1 LLFQA
6 SVLRMQKNIL
16 FTHLSIIFFCL
27 FVPLSLMGQTSW
39 KGTVNTAWNE
49 AGNWTAGVPT
59 ATSNVV
65 IGDASFTGAFQ
76 PTVNM
81 PAACRTLTITSG
93 TLTQSKS
100 LYVGGNLTISTG
112 ATLSQ
117 RAAPLTVLG
126 NFINNGTYTAAVAG
140 ATVLMSGTNQSITG
154 TTTFSNL
161 TILAGSTIT
170 ISNNITVNTAFT
182 VNGTFTPTE
191 NATPYVVNGTGAL
204 NVGANGILRVNAA
217 TFGANYGLSGAI
229 TLAAGSVVEYSA
241 TTIAQTVS
249 ATPTYSTLRISGSTV
264 KTLGNNL
271 APLNATTAYTGR
283 IDVQA
288 GSTLDLSTFTA
299 GRGTTVTGGWLHVA
313 NGATLR
319 IGGTN
324 TLPANFNT
332 TQFEVNST
340 VEYYG
345 TAQTVAA
352 QTYGNLT
359 LSTSGTKTT
368 TATATVIHGNLAI
381 NGTANLTAAAGI
393 TVNGTTTINAGTTWT
408 AGTFTHTLNGN
419 YVNNGT
425 FTGNT
430 STLVMDGNG
439 VTMTGTGTNN
449 FNNLTIGG
457 SVTAAATTPV
467 NVAGNLVGNGSF
479 IHLAGGT
486 FTLSGTTKT
495 ITGTG
500 LTFDNLSVTGTV
512 TVSSNINVT
521 GNLVVSGTY
530 TGSANVLTMSG
541 AAKTI
546 SGAGTLSF
554 ASLFVQGTVTTAIG
568 FTIGTA
574 LDVTGSL
581 TASANTATFSSTST
595 LSGTANLFNVTATG
609 LVLNANAVLGVAG
622 TLAGTVNVTTNVP
635 NTVNYNG
642 AAATQNIL
650 TIPYHHLS
658 LSNGNTKAAAG
669 ALTLNGDLIIAA
681 GTTFSAGSFSHTI
694 NGNFSNGGTFTAGS
708 GTITLAGNTN
718 TSLTGTTSFYNFV
731 MGKTNQANTITL
743 NSSVTVTNN
752 STITQGTMY
761 TGANSIT
768 IYNDRTGNGIIIG
781 TVTRYFNVALSL
793 GFNSAF
799 ESPVNTLASTAVMA
813 LGNTVTMTAIK
824 IPVTSFN
831 AASAINRGYQI
842 VTGGISINVAS
853 TLSLH
858 YEDIELNGNVENNMT
873 IWYNTGSGWN
883 AFGKLANSSTTNFV
897 SYNGLLQMVSGVT
910 YTLADAPAN
919 APPVVRW
926 VGGTSTDWNTAANWT
941 VVGGG
946 AARVPTVNDIAD
958 LGSVNFTNQ
967 PTISTAASVRSV
979 YFGSVSTNAVTL
991 TLAAGGSLNVT
1002 GNITGGWSANRTHT
1016 INAGAQNITIGND
1029 LVLSDGTAGH
1039 VTNLNV
1045 STGTITV
1052 GGNVNQTGGSNIVFS
1067 GAGALN
1073 IGVNFIYAGGG
1084 TFTPAT
1090 STVTYN
1096 GTVAQTVAAVPYN
1109 HLIIN
1114 KSAAIAALAGA
1125 TTVAGNLTITAGQ
1138 LDLNS
1143 NATVTGNVSLS
1154 PGAIM
1159 NALNTT
1165 LSVGGNW
1172 SNSGTFAQGS
1182 STVIFNGTG
1191 AQSISNSTFDNLT
1204 INKSA
1209 GNATLTGN
1217 ATIYGNLSVNAGTLD
1232 LGTFTAN
1239 RSVPGGILTVAA
1251 GANLLAG
1258 STFPSTYSQYA
1269 FAATSTE
1276 TYTGTAAQ
1284 TVLPLT
1290 YGNLSFTNSGTKTLS
1305 GTTITNGNLNI
1316 GSGAT
1321 LNAASYLLSTAGSWT
1336 NSGTF
1341 TPATGTVALTG
1352 AGQTIAGTTTFN
1364 KVSVTGS
1371 YTASGVSLTFNGPLA
1386 VPAGGTLTT
1395 GAGVISLNG
1404 DVFIS
1409 GTFSNTGTLAFGGAA
1424 AQNILFK
1431 SAVTSNIITFNGSV
1445 TPAFYP
1451 AVTPT
1456 IATLNINNAVGVNI
1470 VSNIV
1475 VTTAFNTASTGVFNG
1490 GFFTQEIQGAFSN
1503 NGSFNSSGI
1512 LYFNPSAAQILTLSG
1527 VNFVSNDNVIFG
1539 GTGAISMSFSTG
1551 TFTHVTFA
1559 NTSGVT
1565 PSNNWNFG
1573 GNFILTSA
1581 ATFTAGSYTF
1591 TVAGDLTANGTLNG
1605 NTSVFVMS
1613 GAGTNLAGNPLTTFY
1628 DYTVSGSVT
1637 ALNDFNVS
1645 RNFTNNNAIN
1655 ATQGTVFFT
1664 GSTASLINGTASPY
1678 NLAQIAVRKT
1688 AGNINTTLQTN
1699 IAAVADLHIFA
1710 GTFDEGVY
1718 TITQNNGLLSI
1729 EDAAFMLVGG
1739 TNSLPAFASYYLDTL
1754 STVNYNGSTQP
1765 VSSATPYG
1773 NLVIS
1778 NAGTKTAAANLH
1790 ILNNFT
1796 LSTGNFTPGPY
1807 TDTLEGNWTMTSGT
1821 FTNTGSTVL
1830 FYGTKAQTVVST
1842 GAFNNM
1848 TINKTTNNVTIANN
1862 VSAAGTVNFVKG
1874 LIVAGNF
1881 TFSVTAT
1888 GSVTGA
1894 SASTGWVFG
1903 RLQKNVA
1910 TGTNV
1915 TRNYEFGDATNYT
1928 PATLIFASVAT
1939 AGNISGI
1946 VLTPDHP
1953 QIATSPLNPNRSVN
1967 RYWSFTNAGTVYTLT
1982 SATVNWV
1989 TADVDASALF
1999 AYFRVGNYS
2008 GGTWTLPA
2016 VTTVLANSITA
2027 TGITTLGDIAVG
2039 ELLINNVWTGNVS
2052 TDWFNSGNWSAGV
2065 VPIIT
2070 TDATIPTGRPN
2081 YPLIITSI
2089 ALTHNIIIQPASAV
2103 TVSGGTMQISGI
2115 ITNTG
2120 TFTASNGTI
2129 EMNGSVAQTIAAGTF
2144 AANTINNLTANNN
2157 AGLTIGGTLNI
2168 AGILKATTGN
2178 LNTGGFVTLLSTAA
2192 QTALID
2198 GTGNGNVNGL
2208 VTMQRYL
2215 PSGFGYKYV
2224 SSPFSDA
2231 TVTQLADDINLTA
2244 TFPTLYDYVEN
2255 VNYSGWMTYTTV
2267 TNPLVPLAGYA
2278 ANFGNAAT
2286 PKTFNMSGTV
2296 NNGNISAP
2304 LFTNNNQPY
2313 TLGFNLAGNPYP
2325 SPVDWNSPGGWT
2337 KFEIDDAIYYFNA
2350 GTGDQYTGTY
2360 SSYINGVSS
2369 DGIATNIIP
2378 AMQGFFV
2385 HVSDGSYPVTA
2396 LFDINNTARVN
2407 NLTPNYHRDPAPT
2420 VPLLRFSAGF
2430 ADDGLPADAAVIYLD
2445 HKAVTHF
2452 DLTMDALK
2460 LMNTDPMVPNLFM
2473 RATDTSRLSIYSL
2486 PYLTDTAMVI
2496 PLGLY
2501 TKKTGWLTFRTQD
2514 LLRMPA
2520 GYHLYLKDEKGSL
2533 HEFLPDSKYRVYV
2546 SAGDDN
2552 TRFSIVFSPVA
2563 IEGTAGDA
2571 DGFNAYSAYGKIIVN
2586 LPEEGQL
2593 AVTNMSGQVM
2603 FRQKMTGTGVKELG
2617 AAFSSGVYLVS
2628 FQSNKGL
2635 RTKKVFVAHQ

>member
-1 LLFQA
+1 MLIQA
-6 SVLRMQKNIL
+6 SVLSMQKKIL
-16 FTHLSIIFFCL
+16 FIHLLVVFLCL
-27 FVPLSLMGQTSW
+27 FVPISLMGQTSW

-59 ATSNVV
+59 SSSNVV
-65 IGDASFTGAFQ
+65 IGDASFTGSFQ
-76 PTVNM
+76 PNVNM
-81 PAACRTLTITSG
+81 PAACRTLTITAG

-100 LYVGGNLTISTG
+100 LYVGGNLTISAG

-140 ATVLMSGTNQSITG
+140 ATVLMSGINQSITG

-191 NATPYVVNGTGAL
+191 NATPYVVNGTGTL
-204 NVGANGILRVNAA
+204 TVGANGTLRVNAA

-249 ATPTYSTLRISGSTV
+249 ASPTYSTLRISGSTV
-264 KTLGNNL
+264 KTLANNL
-271 APLNATTAYTGR
+271 NALNATTAYTGR

-299 GRGTTVTGGWLHVA
+299 SRGVTVTGGWLHVG

-324 TLPANFNT
+324 TLPANFNS
-332 TQFEVNST
+332 TQLEVNST

-352 QTYGNLT
+352 QAYGNLV
-359 LSTSGTKTT
+359 LSTSGAKTT
-368 TATATVIHGNLAI
+368 TATATVINGDLTL
-381 NGTANLTAAAGI
+381 NGTANLTAAANI
-393 TVNGTTTINAGTTWT
+393 TVNGNTTMNTGTTWT
-408 AGTFTHTLNGN
+408 AGTFIHTLNGN
-419 YVNNGT
+419 YTNNGT

-439 VTMTGTGTNN
+439 VTMTGTGTNS
-449 FNNLTIGG
+449 FNNLTIAG
-457 SVTAAATTPV
+457 SVTAAATTPI
-467 NVAGNLVGNGSF
+467 NVAGNLVGNGLF
-479 IHLAGGT
+479 THLGGGT
-486 FTLSGTTKT
+486 FTLSGATKT

-500 LTFDNLSVTGTV
+500 LTFDNLTISGSV
-512 TVSSNINVT
+512 TVSSNIVVT
-521 GNLVVSGTY
+521 GNLTVSGTY

-541 AAKTI
+541 TTKTI
-546 SGAGTLSF
+546 SGAGTISF
-554 ASLFVQGTVTTAIG
+554 ASLFIQGTVTTGIG

-581 TASANTATFSSTST
+581 TASAGTATFSTNST
-595 LSGTANLFNVTATG
+595 LSGTANLFSVAASSLQLG
-609 LVLNANAVLGVAG
+609 ANAVLGVANAL
-622 TLAGTVNVTTNVP
+622 TGTVNTTTTTP
-635 NTVNYNG
+635 NTINYNG
-642 AAATQNIL
+642 SGNQSILATV
-650 TIPYHHLS
+650 TYHNLS
-658 LSNGNTKAAAG
+658 LSTGGTKTAGG
-669 ALTLNGDLIIAA
+669 ALTINGDLIIGTGVTFA
-681 GTTFSAGSFSHTI
+681 GGSSSHTI
-694 NGNFSNGGTFTAGS
+694 LGNWVNGGTFTTS
-708 GTITLAGNTN
+708 GTVTLSGNTN
-718 TSLTGTTSFYNFV
+718 TALTGATTFNNLV
-731 MGKTNQANTITL
+731 MNKANQTNTITL
-743 NSSVTVTNN
+743 NNNVVVTGAA
-752 STITQGTMY
+752 TITQGTMF
-761 TGANSIT
+761 TGVHAIT
-768 IYNDRTGNGIIIG
+768 FYNDRTGNGIIIG
-781 TVTRYFNVALSL
+781 TVTRYFNVALAL

-799 ESPVNTLASTAVMA
+799 ESPQTSLNSTAVMV
-813 LGNTVTMTAIK
+813 LGNSVTLTSIK
-824 IPVTSFN
+824 IPVNSFN

-842 VTGGISINVAS
+842 TTGGVSINVAS

-873 IWYNTGSGWN
+873 VWYISGSTWTNFNKLSNN
-883 AFGKLANSSTTNFV
+883 ATTNFV
-897 SYNGLLQMVSGVT
+897 SYNGLLQTVNGVI

-926 VGGTSTDWNTAANWT
+926 VGGTSTDWNTASNWT

-946 AARVPTVNDIAD
+946 TARVPTVNDIAD

-979 YFGSVSTNAVTL
+979 FFGSVSSNAVTL

-1002 GNITGGWSANRTHT
+1002 GNITGSYSVNRAHT

-1029 LVLSDGTAGH
+1029 LVLSNGTVGN

-1073 IGVNFIYAGGG
+1073 VGGNYVYAGGG
-1084 TFTPAT
+1084 TFTPAA

-1096 GTVAQTVAAVPYN
+1096 GGVAQTVAAVPYN
-1109 HLIIN
+1109 NLVIN
-1114 KSAAIAALAGA
+1114 KPAAIATLAGA
-1125 TTVAGNLTITAGQ
+1125 TTIAGNLTITAGQ
-1138 LDLNS
+1138 LDMTA
-1143 NATVTGNVSLS
+1143 NATVTGNVSL
-1154 PGAIM
+1154 GAGSI
-1159 NALNTT
+1159 LNGLSTT

-1172 SNSGTFAQGS
+1172 TNAGTFAQGS

-1191 AQSISNSTFDNLT
+1191 AQSIGNSTFNNLT
-1204 INKSA
+1204 INKGA
-1209 GNATLTGN
+1209 GVATLGGN
-1217 ATIYGNLSVNAGTLD
+1217 ATIYGNLSVSAGSLD
-1232 LGTFTAN
+1232 LSTFTAN
-1239 RSVPGGILTVAA
+1239 RSVPGGVLTVAA
-1251 GANLLAG
+1251 GANLLAAG
-1258 STFPSTYSQYA
+1258 TFPSNYNQYA
-1269 FAATSTE
+1269 FANTSTV
-1276 TYTGTAAQ
+1276 TYSGTGAQ

-1290 YGNLSFTNSGTKTLS
+1290 YGNLSCTNAGPTTLS
-1305 GTTITNGNLNI
+1305 GTTIVNGNVNI

-1321 LNAASYLLSTAGSWT
+1321 LNTAGFLLNIAGSWT
-1336 NSGTF
+1336 NNGTF
-1341 TPATGTVALTG
+1341 TPATGTVVLTG
-1352 AGQTIAGTTTFN
+1352 AGQTITGTTTFN

-1371 YTASGVSLTFNGPLA
+1371 YTAGGVNLTFNGPME
-1386 VPAGGTLTT
+1386 VPTGGTLAT
-1395 GAGVISLNG
+1395 GAGIISLNG
-1404 DVFIS
+1404 DVNIR
-1409 GTFSNTGTLAFGGAA
+1409 GTFSNTGTLAFGGSA

-1431 SAVTSNIITFNGSV
+1431 SGISGNIINFGGSV
-1445 TPAFYP
+1445 APSFYS

-1456 IATLNINNAVGVNI
+1456 IATLNINSAAGVNMATH
-1470 VSNIV
+1470 IV
-1475 VTTAFNTASTGVFNG
+1475 VTTAFNVAGAGVFNG
-1490 GFFTQEIQGAFSN
+1490 GFFTQEIQGAFTN
-1503 NGSFNSSGI
+1503 NGAFNSTGTVF
-1512 LYFNPSAAQILTLSG
+1512 FNPSAAQILTLMGSS
-1527 VNFVSNDNVIFG
+1527 FVSNDQVIFG
-1539 GTGAISMSFSTG
+1539 GTGALSMTG
-1551 TFTHVTFA
+1551 IPNTLTHVTFA
-1559 NTSGVT
+1559 NTAGVT
-1565 PSNNWNFG
+1565 PASNMTFG

-1581 ATFTAGSYTF
+1581 ATFTAGSNTF

-1605 NTSVFVMS
+1605 NTSSFVMS

-1628 DYTVSGSVT
+1628 DYTVSGTVA

-1645 RNFTNNNAIN
+1645 RNFTNNNAFN

-1664 GSTASLINGTASPY
+1664 GSTASLINGSASPY

-1699 IAAVADLHIFA
+1699 IAAVADLHIFT

-1729 EDAAFMLVGG
+1729 EDLASMLVGG
-1739 TNSLPAFASYYLDTL
+1739 TNSLPTFANYYLDTL

-1778 NAGTKTAAANLH
+1778 NAGTKTASANLH

-1796 LSTGNFTPGPY
+1796 LTTANFTPGPY

-1821 FTNTGSTVL
+1821 FTNAGSTIL
-1830 FYGTKAQTVVST
+1830 FYGSRAQTVVST

-1848 TINKTTNNVTIANN
+1848 TINKPTNNVTMANSF
-1862 VSAAGTVNFVKG
+1862 SAAGTVNFVKG

-1894 SASTGWVFG
+1894 SAATGWVFG

-1915 TRNYEFGDATNYT
+1915 TRNYEIGDGTNYT
-1928 PATLIFASVAT
+1928 PATLVFATVNS
-1939 AGNISGI
+1939 AGNISAI
-1946 VLTPDHP
+1946 VQTPDHP

-1967 RYWSFTNAGTVYTLT
+1967 RYWSFANTGTVYTLT

-1989 TADVDASALF
+1989 PTDVDANALF

-2008 GGTWTLPA
+2008 GGTWTLPP
-2016 VTTVLANSITA
+2016 VNTPLATSITA

-2089 ALTHNIIIQPASAV
+2089 AMTHDIIIQPAAAV
-2103 TVSGGTMQISGI
+2103 TVSGGTMQISGV

-2168 AGILKATTGN
+2168 AGVLKVTIGN
-2178 LNTGGFVTLLSTAA
+2178 LNTGGFVTLLSTAT
-2192 QTALID
+2192 QSALID

-2224 SSPFSDA
+2224 SAPFQDA
-2231 TVTQLADDINLTA
+2231 TVAQLADDINLAA

-2267 TNPLVPLAGYA
+2267 TNPLLPMAGYA
-2278 ANFGNAAT
+2278 ANFGSAAT
-2286 PKTFNMSGTV
+2286 PKTFNMTGNV

-2337 KFEIDDAIYYFNA
+2337 KVNIDDAIYYFNA
-2350 GTGDQYTGTY
+2350 GTTDQYTGTY

-2369 DGIATNIIP
+2369 DGVATNIIA

-2407 NLTPNYHRDPAPT
+2407 NLTPNYHREPAPT
-2420 VPLLRFSAGF
+2420 MPLLRFSAGF
-2430 ADDGLPADAAVIYLD
+2430 VEEGLPEDAAVIYLD
-2445 HKAVTHF
+2445 HGAVTNF
-2452 DLTMDALK
+2452 DLTLDALK
-2460 LMNTDPMVPNLFM
+2460 LMNTDPLVPNLFM
-2473 RATDTSRLSIYSL
+2473 RATDTNRLSIYSL

-2496 PLGLY
+2496 PVGLY

-2520 GYHLYLKDEKGSL
+2520 GYHIYLKDAKGSL

-2546 SAGDDN
+2546 NAGDDDS
-2552 TRFSIVFSPVA
+2552 RFSIVFSPVA
-2563 IEGTAGDA
+2563 IAGAAGDE
-2571 DGFNAYSAYGKIIVN
+2571 DGFNAYSAYGKIMVQ
-2586 LPEEGQL
+2586 LPEDGQL
-2593 AVTNMSGQVM
+2593 SVTNMAGQVM
-2603 FRQKMTGTGVKELG
+2603 FRQKMTGTGTKELG
-2617 AAFSSGVYLVS
+2617 ATFSSGVYLVS